1 MIKNFLSKKWVVFV
15 LFSIASFLAGGING
29 FVGTGGGILLVFAF
43 SKILNTENKDAF
55 ASSLS
60 VTVPTSAVAIY
71 NYVKQ
76 ENIDFSLL
84 KQLWLPVLLG
94 GILGAF
100 LVDKLKVEWLSS
112 IFAVLVIYAGT
123 CLILR

>member
-43 SKILNTENKDAF
+43 SKILNIENKDAF